1 MLLPACHY
9 HVWEMKINF
18 GSLWHQGHLHTGE
31 HGRHFRPV
39 SVEGRNSPDKWT
51 YVLLISDQSDVRTPL
66 RFDSQ
71 SQARCLLELY
81 INSISQFH
89 SLPNYDSTSQY
100 SVLFHSIMSN
110 HHPVLLSPSRLIPS
124 KFSSNSASASPLVL
138 MSYCWNSRLI
148 KHPMRLDYFS
158 RPVN

>member
-9 HVWEMKINF
+9 HLWEMRINF
-18 GSLWHQGHLHTGE
+18 GSLWHQGHLRTGE
-31 HGRHFRPV
+31 HGRDFRPV
-39 SVEGRNSPDKWT
+39 WAEGKNSPDKWA
-51 YVLLISDQSDVRTPL
+51 YALLISDQSDVRTPL

-100 SVLFHSIMSN
+100 SVLFHSIMPN
-110 HHPVLLSPSRLIPS
+110 HHPMLLSPS
-124 KFSSNSASASPLVL
+124 
-138 MSYCWNSRLI
+138 W
-148 KHPMRLDYFS
+148 
-158 RPVN
+158 